1 MYWTLFLTFVKI
13 GTFTIGGGYA
23 MLPLIQ
29 REVVD
34 KGWLS
39 KEDFIDLFS
48 VAQSL
53 PGIFAVNISIFVGY
67 KLKKVPG
74 GIVCALGSILPSFF
88 IILAIALFFTH
99 VQDNIWVEKAF
110 KGLRP
115 AVVALIAVPCLTT
128 ARSIKMSYKE
138 LIIPIAAALL
148 IWQGGWIS
156 SQEFTDIV
164 AISQM
169 TPGPIGINS
178 ATYIGYTAI
187 HNAGYSPA
195 MAVLGSCLTTFAVC
209 LPSFLLVLAISYA
222 FAKFRNNKYVAAA
235 FYGLRPATV
244 GLIAAAALLLMNSE
258 NFIDYKSFLIFGAA
272 FILTW
277 KFKINPILMIIL
289 AGIAGMVLYW

>member
-1 MYWTLFLTFVKI
+1 MIGWQLFYVYLKI
-13 GTFTIGGGYA
+13 GIFGFGGGYA
-23 MLPLIQ
+23 MLSLIQ
-29 REVVD
+29 ADVVD
-34 KGWLS
+34 R
-39 KEDFIDLFS
+39 
-48 VAQSL
+48 
-53 PGIFAVNISIFVGY
+53 Y
-67 KLKKVPG
+67 
-74 GIVCALGSILPSFF
+74 
-88 IILAIALFFTH
+88 
-99 VQDNIWVEKAF
+99 
-110 KGLRP
+110 
-115 AVVALIAVPCLTT
+115 
-128 ARSIKMSYKE
+128 
-138 LIIPIAAALL
+138 
-148 IWQGGWIS
+148 GWIS

-289 AGIAGMVLYW
+289 AGIAGIVLYW

>member
-1 MYWTLFLTFVKI
+1 MIWLQLFYVYLKI
-13 GTFTIGGGYA
+13 GIFGFGGGYA
-23 MLPLIQ
+23 MLSLIQ
-29 REVVD
+29 ADVVD
-34 KGWLS
+34 R
-39 KEDFIDLFS
+39 
-48 VAQSL
+48 
-53 PGIFAVNISIFVGY
+53 Y
-67 KLKKVPG
+67 
-74 GIVCALGSILPSFF
+74 
-88 IILAIALFFTH
+88 
-99 VQDNIWVEKAF
+99 
-110 KGLRP
+110 
-115 AVVALIAVPCLTT
+115 
-128 ARSIKMSYKE
+128 
-138 LIIPIAAALL
+138 
-148 IWQGGWIS
+148 GWIS

-164 AISQM
+164 
-169 TPGPIGINS
+169 
-178 ATYIGYTAI
+178 AI

-289 AGIAGMVLYW
+289 AGIAGIVLYW